1 MGCAKIYLV
10 NRTAAKLEEL
20 VKSFPKDYNLEIV
33 ETEQQADKASKVLLA
48 VSCIPADKPLDGE
61 VLKKIERILSNG
73 SEQSAGFKPT
83 LLEASYKPRVT
94 PIMKLTEEQYKWK
107 VIPGVEMLVNQGDR
121 QFKLHTGFTAPY
133 EIIHRAVVEE

>member
-1 MGCAKIYLV
+1 MS
-10 NRTAAKLEEL
+10 E
-20 VKSFPKDYNLEIV
+20 F
-33 ETEQQADKASKVLLA
+33 
-48 VSCIPADKPLDGE
+48 
-61 VLKKIERILSNG
+61 LSNG

-94 PIMKLTEEQYKWK
+94 PIMKLAEEQYKWK

-121 QFKLHTGFTAPY
+121 QFKLLLVLLHH

>member
-1 MGCAKIYLV
+1 M

-61 VLKKIERILSNG
+61 VLKKIERI
-73 SEQSAGFKPT
+73 F
-83 LLEASYKPRVT
+83 
-94 PIMKLTEEQYKWK
+94 I
-107 VIPGVEMLVNQGDR
+107 
-121 QFKLHTGFTAPY
+121 
-133 EIIHRAVVEE
+133 

>member
-1 MGCAKIYLV
+1 M
-10 NRTAAKLEEL
+10 
-20 VKSFPKDYNLEIV
+20 
-33 ETEQQADKASKVLLA
+33 LA
-48 VSCIPADKPLDGE
+48 VSCIPADKPLDSD

-73 SEQSAGFKPT
+73 SEQVAGFKPT

-94 PIMKLTEEQYKWK
+94 PIMKLAEEQYKWK

-121 QFKLHTGFTAPY
+121 QFKLHTGFSAPY